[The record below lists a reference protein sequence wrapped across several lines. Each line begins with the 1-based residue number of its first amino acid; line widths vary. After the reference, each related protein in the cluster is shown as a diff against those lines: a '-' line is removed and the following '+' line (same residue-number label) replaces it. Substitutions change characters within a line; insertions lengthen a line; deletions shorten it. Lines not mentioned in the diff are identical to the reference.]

1 MKFTQTLMN
10 TTLKKNRKI
19 LVVFDGMI
27 ADMVSNKTLHKLLL
41 NCLFVEETKYFTC
54 FYHRLIFFSTK
65 KMID

>member
-10 TTLKKNRKI
+10 TTLKKTRKI

-41 NCLFVEETKYFTC
+41 NCLFVEE
-54 FYHRLIFFSTK
+54 IFHLLLSQAHIFQY
-65 KMID
+65 